1 MKPLLLETR
10 MAKTPRKT
18 SKSPTAKTEDD
29 FPDFK
34 DGREF
39 DALSYADK
47 EKVWN
52 YYNRKI
58 PLSETRE
65 PTTAERALIARM
77 RKKAGRP
84 KVGQGSKLV
93 AVTIEKGLLNRV
105 DAYAKE
111 HAMKRAELIA
121 RGLRLVLGEAR
132 VEVRS

>member
-1 MKPLLLETR
+1 
-10 MAKTPRKT
+10 MAKATHRKG
-18 SKSPTAKTEDD
+18 AKQSADKLEDD

-39 DALSYADK
+39 DALSVADK
-47 EKVWN
+47 DKVWN

-65 PTTAERALIARM
+65 PTAAERALIARM
-77 RKKAGRP
+77 RRKAGRP

-132 VEVRS
+132 LEVRS

>member
-1 MKPLLLETR
+1 
-10 MAKTPRKT
+10 MARTPRKT
-18 SKSPTAKTEDD
+18 TKSRADKFEDD
-29 FPDFK
+29 FPKFK

-39 DALSYADK
+39 DALSYDDK

-58 PLSETRE
+58 PLSETRA
-65 PTTAERALIARM
+65 PTAAERALMARM

-93 AVTIEKGLLNRV
+93 AVTIEKGLLTRA

-111 HAMKRAELIA
+111 HAMKRTELIA
-121 RGLRLVLGEAR
+121 QGLRLVLGDFPTHSR
-132 VEVRS
+132 K